1 MSIHERLYTILLICS
16 SHLQYSN
23 ETSRHFLEYKDH
35 NLYVKRLFY
44 MTQNKLK
51 NQLSCV
57 YCKGYGYLTCY
68 FCTTG
73 CWRCEQSTLLKC
85 YVCTG
90 HGKGKYAYVKIPS

>member
-1 MSIHERLYTILLICS
+1 MKGYILFFLYVHLIYSILMKPVG
-16 SHLQYSN
+16 
-23 ETSRHFLEYKDH
+23 HFLEYKDH

-73 CWRCEQSTLLKC
+73 CWRCEHSTLLKC

-90 HGKGKYAYVKIPS
+90 HEKGKYAYVKIPS